1 VYGTHTKQCAVHIE
15 QQALRRD
22 LMHGGL
28 IAVKEVNKWT
38 RRTDSFLRNRS
49 RGESGTFHIG
59 TLSCGPCSLI
69 E

>member
-1 VYGTHTKQCAVHIE
+1 MSTIVYGTHTKQCAVHIE

-38 RRTDSFLRNRS
+38 RRTAFFEVGREVKVAL
-49 RGESGTFHIG
+49 F
-59 TLSCGPCSLI
+59 TLGHYRAALVR
-69 E
+69 